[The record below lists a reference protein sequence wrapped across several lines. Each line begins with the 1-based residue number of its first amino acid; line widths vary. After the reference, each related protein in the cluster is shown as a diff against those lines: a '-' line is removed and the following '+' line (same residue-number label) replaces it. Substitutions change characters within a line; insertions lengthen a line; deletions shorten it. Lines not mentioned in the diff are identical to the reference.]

1 MPPQSNATVTA
12 VGQARAEAGG
22 AVDDWDVQTAAPA
35 VGTPAAAALVKWS
48 GSVRGYYREAT
59 TRETDNGST
68 NVLLKREL
76 IIDTADALAMGLD
89 TDDLITFTVDG
100 RGARTARAGMIP
112 TPQLAGIPGSLQT
125 ARIRLEDA

>member
-1 MPPQSNATVTA
+1 MPPQANATVTA
-12 VGQARAEAGG
+12 VGEAHAETGG
-22 AVDDWDVQTAAPA
+22 AVDDWDVQVAAPA
-35 VGTPAAAALVKWS
+35 GGSPAALALVKWT
-48 GSVRGYYREAT
+48 GSVRAYYRETGERVSVNGT
-59 TRETDNGST
+59 TDVRI
-68 NVLLKREL
+68 KREL